1 MLSTQGR
8 KRLEPRMG
16 RGSWRFQ
23 AWAAG
28 AMMVLSALLVLIK
41 LISSDGWDPVSFWV
55 YTALFIIS
63 VIQLLRLLRVRRN
76 DAPFWD
82 EDEALRADWERRGR
96 RL

>member
-1 MLSTQGR
+1 
-8 KRLEPRMG
+8 MG
-16 RGSWRFQ
+16 RGGWKFQ

-28 AMMVLSALLVLIK
+28 AMMVLSALLALIR
-41 LISSDGWDPVSFWV
+41 LVPSHEWDPVSFWL
-55 YTALFIIS
+55 YTALFLLS

-82 EDEALRADWERRGR
+82 EDEARRDDWERRGR